1 MAGKIRGLDQISAW
15 FGGILAAAGVMTAVW
30 YGSKFYVNKVDEEK
44 AAEIAA
50 TIREIETSNKN
61 NTDLEID
68 HPHSKNSELAE
79 HSAPSKTDPKSPSAL
94 ENYGYSG
101 HLAPWYWA
109 NLNEKWSHCGAAT
122 GQSPIDLSG
131 ARLDE
136 RLKSLKFFYQY
147 GVTSLSFEHQTV
159 TGRVERGSYLEW
171 EGERFDLQK
180 VYVRTPSEHRANSL
194 PFEMEVQLEHSSIDD
209 KKFMVAVLFSPGKT
223 IDLLERAIQNIPT
236 IPGDTREL
244 ERANWSEVF
253 PRKKTYWTY
262 VGSSTIPP
270 CDQGVRWIVFT
281 DDASVGKSVI
291 DHLVLKQKA
300 NARPVFSLGKRSLTR
315 SNR

>member
-1 MAGKIRGLDQISAW
+1 MAGRLRGLDQISAW
-15 FGGILAAAGVMTAVW
+15 FGGILAAAGVMAAVW
-30 YGSKFYVNKVDEEK
+30 YGSKFYVNRVDEKK

-50 TIREIETSNKN
+50 TIREIETIKTN
-61 NTDLEID
+61 NADSEID
-68 HPHSKNSELAE
+68 QPQSEHAG
-79 HSAPSKTDPKSPSAL
+79 HSAPHGTTPKSASPL

-101 HLAPWYWA
+101 NLAPWYWA
-109 NLNEKWSHCGAAT
+109 NLHEKWSRCGLAT

-136 RLKSLKFFYQY
+136 RLKSLKFFYQH
-147 GVTSLSFEHQTV
+147 GVTSVSFEHQTV
-159 TGRVERGSYLEW
+159 TGTIERGSYLEW

-180 VYVRTPSEHRANSL
+180 LYVRTPSEHRANSL

-209 KKFMVAVLFSPGKT
+209 KKLMVSVLFSPGKT
-223 IDLLERAIQNIPT
+223 NELIERIAQNIPT

-244 ERANWSEVF
+244 ERANWSDIF

-281 DDASVGKSVI
+281 DDASAGKSVI